1 MKKIKC
7 ILSLLMIT
15 SIANVHAE
23 DGKFNLSVTSDGKI
37 ILKSVQMLN
46 ADGYESTLKN
56 VAKECTFSNTVNRY
70 GVYMLSVSYLTVASK
85 KANSLNI
92 QLFLKPGDTKLIFQ
106 GTDGKYTLTG
116 ASATAQKGYE
126 VFNSKDQVALKR
138 IQTFESRLR
147 QYEQS
152 GNKKAAMQM
161 RDSISKAQF
170 ARKAQYEFY
179 IRQHPN
185 DELSLYAMS
194 MYNFINR
201 ENPLEIKSLLSIL
214 GKELQ
219 DTEEMMEIKKNAE
232 ENEKFLIGAKA
243 PEFTQTDTNGVAI
256 TLASLQGKYV
266 LIDFWASWCK
276 PCRAQ
281 NPSLVRLYQKYKDKG
296 FTILGVSLDSK
307 KEAWL
312 KAIHN
317 DKLEWQQVSDL
328 NLWNNAVA
336 KQYKI
341 TSVPQNYLLDTHG
354 VIIGKNLNED
364 QLNEVLEKELN
375 HKP

>member
-1 MKKIKC
+1 MKRIKC

-15 SIANVHAE
+15 SIANVHAG
-23 DGKFNLSVTSDGKI
+23 DGNFKLSVTSDGKI
-37 ILKSVQMLN
+37 ILNRVQMLN
-46 ADGYESTLKN
+46 ADGYESTLKD

-85 KANSLNI
+85 KTNSLNI

-106 GTDGKYTLTG
+106 GPDGKYNITG

-126 VFNSKDQVALKR
+126 VFIYKDQASLKK
-138 IQTFESRLR
+138 IQLFESRLR
-147 QYEQS
+147 QYEES
-152 GNKKAAMQM
+152 GNKKAAAQI
-161 RDSISKAQF
+161 RDSISKAQS
-170 ARKAQYEFY
+170 ARKVQYESY
-179 IRQHPN
+179 IRQHPD
-185 DELSLYAMS
+185 DELSLYAMG
-194 MYNFINR
+194 MYKFINS
-201 ENPLEIKSLLSIL
+201 ENPLEVKSLLSTL

-219 DTEEMMEIKKNAE
+219 ATEQMMEIKKDAE
-232 ENEKFLIGAKA
+232 ENEKFMKGAKA
-243 PEFTQTDTNGVAI
+243 PDFIQTDTNGVAV
-256 TLASLQGKYV
+256 SLSSLRGKYL

-281 NPSLVRLYQKYKDKG
+281 NPSLLRLFQKYKDKG

-328 NLWNNAVA
+328 NFWSNAVA

-341 TSVPQNYLLDTHG
+341 TFVPQNYLLDAHG

-364 QLNEVLEKELN
+364 ALNEILEKELT

>member
-1 MKKIKC
+1 MKRIKW
-7 ILSLLMIT
+7 ILSFLMIT

-37 ILKSVQMLN
+37 ILKRVQMLN
-46 ADGYESTLKN
+46 ADGYESTLKD
-56 VAKECTFSNTVNRY
+56 VAKECTFTNTVNRY

-85 KANSLNI
+85 KTNSINI
-92 QLFLKPGDTKLIFQ
+92 QLFLKPGDTRLIFQ
-106 GTDGKYTLTG
+106 GSEGKYSITG
-116 ASATAQKGYE
+116 VSASAQKDYE
-126 VFNSKDQVALKR
+126 LLASRDQVVLKR
-138 IQTFESRLR
+138 GQVFESRLR

-152 GNKKAAMQM
+152 KNKKAAAQM
-161 RDSISKAQF
+161 KDSIAKAQM
-170 ARKAQYEFY
+170 ARKGLYESY

-185 DELSLYAMS
+185 DELSLYAMG

-201 ENPLEIKSLLSIL
+201 ENPMEIKSLLSTL

-219 DTEEMMEIKKNAE
+219 DTEEMMAIKKDAE

-243 PEFTQTDTNGVAI
+243 PDFTQTDTNGVAVSL
-256 TLASLQGKYV
+256 TSLQGKYV
-266 LIDFWASWCK
+266 LVDFWASWCK

-281 NPSLVRLYQKYKDKG
+281 NPSLLRLYQKYKDKG

-317 DKLEWQQVSDL
+317 DRLEWQQVSDL

>member
-1 MKKIKC
+1 MKRIKW
-7 ILSLLMIT
+7 ILSFLMIT

-37 ILKSVQMLN
+37 ILKRVQMLN
-46 ADGYESTLKN
+46 ADGYESTLKD
-56 VAKECTFSNTVNRY
+56 VAKECTFTNTVNRY

-85 KANSLNI
+85 KTNSINI
-92 QLFLKPGDTKLIFQ
+92 QLFLKPGDTRLIFQ
-106 GTDGKYTLTG
+106 GSEGKYSITG
-116 ASATAQKGYE
+116 VSASAQKDYE
-126 VFNSKDQVALKR
+126 LLASRDQVVLKR
-138 IQTFESRLR
+138 GQVFESRLR

-152 GNKKAAMQM
+152 KNKKAAAQM
-161 RDSISKAQF
+161 KDSIAKAQM
-170 ARKAQYEFY
+170 ARKGLYESY

-185 DELSLYAMS
+185 DELSLYAMG

-201 ENPLEIKSLLSIL
+201 ENPMEIKSLLSTL

-219 DTEEMMEIKKNAE
+219 DTEEMMAIKKDAE

-243 PEFTQTDTNGVAI
+243 PDFTQTDTNGVAVSL
-256 TLASLQGKYV
+256 TSLQGKYV
-266 LIDFWASWCK
+266 LVDFWASWCK

-281 NPSLVRLYQKYKDKG
+281 NPSLLRLYQKYNDKG
-296 FTILGVSLDSK
+296 FTILGISLDSK
-307 KEAWL
+307 KDAWL

-328 NLWNNAVA
+328 NLWKNAVA

-341 TSVPQNYLLDTHG
+341 TYVPQNYLLDTRG

-364 QLNEVLEKELN
+364 ELNEVLEKELT